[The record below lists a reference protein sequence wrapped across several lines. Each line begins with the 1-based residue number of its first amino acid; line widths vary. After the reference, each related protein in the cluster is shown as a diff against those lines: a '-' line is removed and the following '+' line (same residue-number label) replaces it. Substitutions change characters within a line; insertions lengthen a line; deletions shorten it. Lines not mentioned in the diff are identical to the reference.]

1 VSKGTREAVADW
13 LMVLASPLLLLSLFL
28 TWSHQFSASLLSSYG
43 AAAVLQGIPRDP
55 NAWQVYSAADVLLAM
70 VAAGL
75 LGVALRGGRT
85 ARLVV
90 ALCVAVALAFT
101 LHALSV
107 PPTNGANLFDPA
119 LTAADH
125 TANSPTAGA
134 GETAAV
140 IALAAGFGGLL
151 LSFTAD

>member
-13 LMVLASPLLLLSLFL
+13 LTVLASPLLLLSLFL
-28 TWSHQFSASLLSSYG
+28 TWSHQFSASFMSSYQ
-43 AAAVLQGIPRDP
+43 AAPVLHGIPRDP
-55 NAWQVYSAADVLLAM
+55 NAWQVYSAADVLLAL

-75 LGVALRGGRT
+75 LAVALRGGRT

-90 ALCVAVALAFT
+90 ALSVAVALAFA

-107 PPTNGANLFDPA
+107 PPTNGANLFDPT
-119 LTAADH
+119 LTPPDY

-134 GETAAV
+134 GETLAV
-140 IALAAGFGGLL
+140 IALALGFGGLL

>member
-1 VSKGTREAVADW
+1 
-13 LMVLASPLLLLSLFL
+13 MVLASPLLLLSLFL
-28 TWSHQFSASLLSSYG
+28 TWSHQFSASVASSYG

-55 NAWQVYSAADVLLAM
+55 NAWQVYSAADVLLAL

-75 LGVALRGGRT
+75 LATALRGARA

-90 ALCVAVALAFT
+90 VLCVAVALAFA

-107 PPTNGANLFDPA
+107 PPTNGANLFAPA
-119 LTAADH
+119 VTAADH
-125 TANSPTAGA
+125 GANSPTAGA
-134 GETAAV
+134 GETLAV
-140 IALAAGFGGLL
+140 IALGVGLGGLL